1 MIAWSDPREP
11 PGNQHP
17 VIQFQEKSAS
27 ETDYSTNVTWVQS
40 EAKLS
45 DPNAMP
51 LPGASYND
59 CLVAVRAGISKGDV
73 DKDGNVDLTD
83 AILAL
88 QVIAGI
94 EPTTQVYKEAD
105 VNGDG
110 KIGIEEVIYILQK
123 FSGLR

>member
-1 MIAWSDPREP
+1 
-11 PGNQHP
+11 
-17 VIQFQEKSAS
+17 
-27 ETDYSTNVTWVQS
+27 
-40 EAKLS
+40 
-45 DPNAMP
+45 MP

-83 AILAL
+83 VILAL

-110 KIGIEEVIYILQK
+110 KIGIEEVIYILQRV
-123 FSGLR
+123 SGLR